1 MSIVTAP
8 PVPEYS
14 SPTFDDAFAPD
25 GTVRPHARGVID
37 LVRARDPGVL
47 GRELRGALRKQGIRF
62 ESVDGDDTWHVDP
75 VPRVIPADE
84 WEPMAA
90 GLGQRV
96 RALNAFVADV
106 YGERRI
112 VAEGVMPARVLDTAE
127 GFEPAMSG
135 VVPPDGV
142 WTAVGGLDVVRDH
155 RGTWMV
161 LEDNVRTPSG
171 IGYWIAARE
180 ATLALLQ
187 PDPAP
192 HPIEAAATA
201 LRNVLG
207 PGNAIVL
214 TDGQENSAYWEH
226 AFLAERMDIPLA
238 VPADL
243 EVRSDRFHL
252 GGMPV
257 DAIYRRTDSDEV
269 DSTVGTLLQPVVA
282 AGGVKLVNCLGTG
295 IADDKLVHA
304 YVQDMIRFYLDETP
318 LLEQV
323 ETFDLGVPATLER
336 ALDVFDELVIKDR
349 GSYGGIGVFIAPHA
363 ERKDGEAMRAKVTD
377 APEDYVA
384 QRLVRLSTHPTEID
398 GVLAPRHVD
407 LRPYVLMTA
416 PDDISVLPGG
426 MTRIALDEGALVV
439 NSSQNGGAK
448 DTWIL

>member
-363 ERKDGEAMRAKVTD
+363 ERKDVEAMRAKVTD

-407 LRPYVLMTA
+407 LRP
-416 PDDISVLPGG
+416 
-426 MTRIALDEGALVV
+426 
-439 NSSQNGGAK
+439 
-448 DTWIL
+448 